1 MTETAITID
10 EMVREAKRELIYRR
24 TVFAQAAREG
34 RMNARE
40 AERRIAV
47 QQAIV
52 LTLSGMS
59 ELVQE
64 P

>member
-1 MTETAITID
+1 
-10 EMVREAKRELIYRR
+10 MVREAKRELIYRR